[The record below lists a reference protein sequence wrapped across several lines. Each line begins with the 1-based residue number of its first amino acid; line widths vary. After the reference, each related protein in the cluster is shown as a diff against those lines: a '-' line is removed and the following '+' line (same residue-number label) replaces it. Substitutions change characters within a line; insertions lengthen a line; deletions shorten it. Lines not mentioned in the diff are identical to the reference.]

1 MTIIMDSHY
10 LISSESVTEGHPD
23 KVCDQISDS
32 VLDAHLAQDPCARVA
47 CETVVTTDRVIVLG
61 EISSSADV
69 DVEAIVRSTL
79 EEMGYDHPDVGFS
92 YESCDIQILLKEQS
106 ADIALGV
113 GCSHEERSSPG
124 ESEANLMGAGDQG
137 MMYGFASNETEEMMP
152 LPILLAHNLTRRL
165 SEVRKSGL
173 IDYLRPDGKAQV
185 TVRYLNG
192 EPVSVETVVVST
204 QHRDGVDH
212 ATIVED
218 VKEKVIRPV
227 IPQEMVGEQTRYHI
241 NPTGRFVIGGPQSD
255 VGLTGRKII
264 VDTYG
269 GVGRVGGGCFS
280 GKDPSKVDRSGAY
293 AARYVAKNIVA
304 AGLADKCEVAVSYAI
319 GVANPVSV
327 WVDCFGT
334 AKVDELEINRMTAE
348 VFDWRPYSI
357 IKRLGLQSPIYKPTA
372 SYGHFG
378 RSDLDLPWE
387 RMDLVDRMRA
397 WFD

>member
-1 MTIIMDSHY
+1 MDSHY

-23 KVCDQISDS
+23 KVCDRISDS
-32 VLDAHLAQDPCARVA
+32 VLDAHLTQDPMARVA

-61 EISSSADV
+61 EITSNADV
-69 DVEAIVRSTL
+69 DVVAIVRKTL
-79 EEMGYDHPDVGFS
+79 QDMGYDDEGVGFS
-92 YESCDIQILLKEQS
+92 YDSCDIHVLLKEQS
-106 ADIALGV
+106 ADIAMGV
-113 GCSHEERSSPG
+113 GCSEEEKASPG
-124 ESEANLMGAGDQG
+124 ENEANSMGAGDQG
-137 MMYGFASNETEEMMP
+137 MMYGYASKETAEMMP
-152 LPILLAHNLTRRL
+152 LPVLLAHKLTRRL
-165 SEVRKSGL
+165 TEVRREGL

-192 EPVSVETVVVST
+192 APVGVETVVVSA
-204 QHRDGVDH
+204 QHRDCVTHEEIRKD
-212 ATIVED
+212 IM
-218 VKEKVIRPV
+218 EKVVAAV
-227 IPQEMVGEQTRYHI
+227 IPAELVGRETSYHI

-269 GVGRVGGGCFS
+269 GVGRVGGGGFS

-304 AGLADKCEVAVSYAI
+304 AGLADKCEVAVAYAI
-319 GVANPVSV
+319 GIANPVSV

-334 AKVDELEINRMTAE
+334 AKVDEGEINRMVKE

-357 IKRLGLQSPIYKPTA
+357 IKRLGLQAPIYSQTS

-378 RSDLDLPWE
+378 RDDLDLPWE
-387 RMDLVDRMRA
+387 RIDLVDAMRD
-397 WFD
+397 WFA